1 MRAKDPEIVLI
12 WISFSYAMSFR
23 VDSWARQLTET
34 RQQQQQQEQKL
45 RGGSVIL

>member
-34 RQQQQQQEQKL
+34 RQQQQRQQQEEQ
-45 RGGSVIL
+45 RGAA